1 MTESQEFRERVGRIE
16 ELVRNIDSVAD
27 PAVRSEVKELVQA
40 LMDLHA
46 GAFERVLEIAAK
58 AGEAGSRIID
68 SLGRDELTGSVLV
81 LYDLNPEPFEA
92 RVKRGVEKARQT
104 LAKRGAEAGLLAIE
118 EGTVRVHVK
127 TGGHSCGSTTED
139 LKKSVRDAVFTA
151 APDATDV
158 LVEGLD
164 QPANGFVPLASLH
177 AVTIQP

>member
-1 MTESQEFRERVGRIE
+1 
-16 ELVRNIDSVAD
+16 
-27 PAVRSEVKELVQA
+27 
-40 LMDLHA
+40 
-46 GAFERVLEIAAK
+46 
-58 AGEAGSRIID
+58 
-68 SLGRDELTGSVLV
+68 
-81 LYDLNPEPFEA
+81 
-92 RVKRGVEKARQT
+92 VKRGVEKARQT
-104 LAKRGAEAGLLAIE
+104 LAKRGAEASLLTIE